1 MTINSAAI
9 FAALGSHAQSTGLFD
24 RVNGHEPRNPPG
36 NGLTVAF
43 WFAGLV
49 PVPLASG
56 LAATSARLTFT
67 ARVYAPALMEPQ
79 DAIDPTVLAAADA
92 LMIAYSGDFTLGA
105 LIRDVDLLGHS
116 GLQLSAQPGWL
127 DMGEAKFRTVDITI
141 PMVISDAWT
150 QAE

>member
-9 FAALGSHAQSTGLFD
+9 FAALESHAQASGLFD
-24 RVNGHEPRNPPG
+24 RVNGHEPRNAPG
-36 NGLTVAF
+36 NGLTCAF

-49 PVPLASG
+49 PIPAASG

-67 ARVYAPALMEPQ
+67 ARIYLPALAEPQ
-79 DAIDPTVLAAADA
+79 DAIDPAILSAADT
-92 LMIAYSGDFTLGA
+92 LMIAYSGDFTLGTA
-105 LIRDVDLLGHS
+105 IRDVDLLGHS

-127 DMGEAKFRTVDITI
+127 DMAEAKFRTVDITI
-141 PMVISDAWT
+141 PMVINDAWA